1 MIPRNWPSLC
11 PIRLIVLLLF
21 LEAPGNHFAR
31 SGSVMVALAT
41 DVDEAVQPVVDPP
54 LQASHPSDPAAP
66 VQRSLLVEADG
77 NPKANSSSMVTHTQ
91 RNFSLERSLPL
102 LSPPSGR
109 AAKHELVPVN
119 QPIAKLRRDVTPVP
133 PPQPSLMSLLEGN
146 SSAESL
152 LELSDTM
159 LENASQLIHTIAQV
173 DSLQGHRLF
182 PNATMTGVPR
192 LSNVNAPALRRR
204 EEQTI
209 KELADHSGKLQRL
222 FEKLEHDLTT
232 EDYGAD
238 SLDVH
243 GPVSHA
249 ELVEDSIPDV
259 IEEDKPT
266 AGANLRTHPAQGS
279 SYSLLVQDQKSF
291 RLAIVAILVGIFFAV
306 SLLGLIIH
314 YRTRNE
320 HLLDKLDDSE
330 TKEAGSTQYVIRVHK
345 VSVMDLPSRTALAW
359 QISVAG
365 ENPRPSRF
373 TNLAVWDAPVDRLD
387 VEVAQQGEKIAVEVL
402 QQSEVLGPPTKV
414 ATVEIPATVLLAEA
428 SGKKERVLSGGDEVY
443 VHEKKLALYPRG
455 ELVIEYSLIAFF
467 HWYVG
472 GDASSSKDI

>member
-1 MIPRNWPSLC
+1 
-11 PIRLIVLLLF
+11 
-21 LEAPGNHFAR
+21 
-31 SGSVMVALAT
+31 
-41 DVDEAVQPVVDPP
+41 
-54 LQASHPSDPAAP
+54 
-66 VQRSLLVEADG
+66 
-77 NPKANSSSMVTHTQ
+77 
-91 RNFSLERSLPL
+91 
-102 LSPPSGR
+102 
-109 AAKHELVPVN
+109 
-119 QPIAKLRRDVTPVP
+119 
-133 PPQPSLMSLLEGN
+133 MSLLESN

-159 LENASQLIHTIAQV
+159 LENASQLIHTLAQV
-173 DSLQGHRLF
+173 DSLQGHRMF
-182 PNATMTGVPR
+182 PHANMTGVPR
-192 LSNVNAPALRRR
+192 LSKVNAPALRRR

-238 SLDVH
+238 SLDMH

-259 IEEDKPT
+259 IEEDKPST
-266 AGANLRTHPAQGS
+266 GGNLRTHPAPGT
-279 SYSLLVQDQKSF
+279 SYSLLVQDQKTF
-291 RLAIVAILVGIFFAV
+291 RLAIVALLVGIFFAV
-306 SLLGLIIH
+306 SMIGIVLH
-314 YRTRNE
+314 YRNQNDTTLRE
-320 HLLDKLDDSE
+320 SGHDQTSE
-330 TKEAGSTQYVIRVHK
+330 KGSTQYVIRVHK
-345 VSVMDLPSRTALAW
+345 VGVVDLPSRTALAW
-359 QISVAG
+359 QISVSG

-387 VEVAQQGEKIAVEVL
+387 VEVAEQREKISVEVL
-402 QQSEVLGPPTKV
+402 QQSESLGPPTKI

-455 ELVIEYSLIAFF
+455 ELVLEYSLIAFF

-472 GDASSSKDI
+472 GEKSADGKDI

>member
-1 MIPRNWPSLC
+1 MSLRNWPSFC

-21 LEAPGNHFAR
+21 LEAPANHFAG
-31 SGSVMVALAT
+31 SGCVMFAWAA
-41 DVDEAVQPVVDPP
+41 DVDEVVQPVVNPP

-66 VQRSLLVEADG
+66 EQRSLLVEADG
-77 NPKANSSSMVTHTQ
+77 NPKSNLSSMVTHIQ
-91 RNFSLERSLPL
+91 RNLSLERLPL

-109 AAKHELVPVN
+109 AVKHELVPVPSG
-119 QPIAKLRRDVTPVP
+119 QPVAKLRRDQDLTPLP
-133 PPQPSLMSLLEGN
+133 AAPNLMSLLESN

-152 LELSDTM
+152 LELSDAM

-173 DSLQGHRLF
+173 DSMHGHRLF
-182 PNATMTGVPR
+182 PNSTMTGVPR
-192 LSNVNAPALRRR
+192 LSKLNAPALRRR

-238 SLDVH
+238 SLDMH

-266 AGANLRTHPAQGS
+266 VGANLRTHPASGTA
-279 SYSLLVQDQKSF
+279 YSLLVQDQKSF
-291 RLAIVAILVGIFFAV
+291 RLVIVAVLVGIFFAV
-306 SLLGLIIH
+306 SMLGIVLH
-314 YRTRNE
+314 YRTQNE
-320 HLLDKLDDSE
+320 HITKPDDSE
-330 TKEAGSTQYVIRVHK
+330 SIGGSTQYVIRVHK
-345 VSVMDLPSRTALAW
+345 VSVVDLPSRTALAW
-359 QISVAG
+359 QISVSG

-387 VEVAQQGEKIAVEVL
+387 VEVAEQREKISVEVL
-402 QQSEVLGPPTKV
+402 
-414 ATVEIPATVLLAEA
+414 
-428 SGKKERVLSGGDEVY
+428 
-443 VHEKKLALYPRG
+443 
-455 ELVIEYSLIAFF
+455 
-467 HWYVG
+467 
-472 GDASSSKDI
+472 

>member
-1 MIPRNWPSLC
+1 
-11 PIRLIVLLLF
+11 
-21 LEAPGNHFAR
+21 
-31 SGSVMVALAT
+31 
-41 DVDEAVQPVVDPP
+41 
-54 LQASHPSDPAAP
+54 
-66 VQRSLLVEADG
+66 
-77 NPKANSSSMVTHTQ
+77 
-91 RNFSLERSLPL
+91 
-102 LSPPSGR
+102 
-109 AAKHELVPVN
+109 
-119 QPIAKLRRDVTPVP
+119 
-133 PPQPSLMSLLEGN
+133 
-146 SSAESL
+146 
-152 LELSDTM
+152 
-159 LENASQLIHTIAQV
+159 
-173 DSLQGHRLF
+173 
-182 PNATMTGVPR
+182 
-192 LSNVNAPALRRR
+192 
-204 EEQTI
+204 
-209 KELADHSGKLQRL
+209 
-222 FEKLEHDLTT
+222 
-232 EDYGAD
+232 
-238 SLDVH
+238 VH

-259 IEEDKPT
+259 IEEDKPA
-266 AGANLRTHPAQGS
+266 AGANLRTHPAPGS
-279 SYSLLVQDQKSF
+279 SYSLLVRDQKSF

-306 SLLGLIIH
+306 SLLGIIIH
-314 YRTRNE
+314 YRTQNE
-320 HLLDKLDDSE
+320 HLLNKLDDTE
-330 TKEAGSTQYVIRVHK
+330 PKEGGSTQYVIRVHK

-472 GDASSSKDI
+472 GDKGAGKDI